1 MRERVL
7 YGPGTAPS
15 EGPGSI
21 ASGAAQERP
30 GISVVVPVMNERES
44 LGPLYDRLRNVLDGL
59 CGGYELIFVDDGST
73 DGSFEALRRLHEAD
87 GRVRVIRFSR
97 NFGQTAAFSAG
108 FAEAKAD
115 IIVTLDADLQ
125 NDPAD
130 IPSLLDK
137 MAHGYDLVS
146 GWRVKRRDSLLT
158 RRLPSRAANWLIRQ
172 VTGVQLHDYGC
183 SLKAYRSELVK
194 QIRLYGELHRFIPAL
209 ASRMGARIAEVPVSH
224 YPRIYGRS
232 KYNMSRTFKVI
243 PDVLAVRFLLSHA
256 ASTAKP
262 TGIRGLLGELVMRTH
277 YRVRE
282 RPAYVVREI
291 LQHGPVDKHGTL
303 QSETLTTFS
312 GRARNTQGGDHVAT
326 RQSIV
331 AESLQ

>member
-1 MRERVL
+1 MESR
-7 YGPGTAPS
+7 
-15 EGPGSI
+15 
-21 ASGAAQERP
+21 AAGERP

-44 LGPLYDRLRNVLDGL
+44 LGPLYDRLRGVLDGL

-73 DGSFEALRRLHEAD
+73 DDSFEVLRRLHEAD

-108 FAEAKAD
+108 FAEASAD
-115 IIVTLDADLQ
+115 VIVTLDADLQ

-130 IPSLLDK
+130 IPCLLDK
-137 MAHGYDLVS
+137 MAQGYDLVS

-209 ASRMGARIAEVPVSH
+209 ASRIGARIAEVPVSH
-224 YPRIYGRS
+224 CPRIYGRS
-232 KYNMSRTFKVI
+232 KYNMSRTFRVV
-243 PDVLAVRFLLSHA
+243 PDVLAVKFLLSQ
-256 ASTAKP
+256 ASSPAKP
-262 TGIRGLLGELVMRTH
+262 TGIRGLLGELIMRTH
-277 YRVRE
+277 YRVRA
-282 RPAYVVREI
+282 RPAYVVRER
-291 LQHGPVDKHGTL
+291 LQHRLADSPGAL
-303 QSETLTTFS
+303 QSATPAVFGST
-312 GRARNTQGGDHVAT
+312 RNSQGGDHVTT

>member
-1 MRERVL
+1 LRERVP
-7 YGPGTAPS
+7 YGLEIALSAKPGGMES
-15 EGPGSI
+15 R
-21 ASGAAQERP
+21 AAGERP
-30 GISVVVPVMNERES
+30 GISVVIPVMNEQES
-44 LGPLYDRLRNVLDGL
+44 LGPLYSRLRSVLDGL

-108 FAEAKAD
+108 FAEAEAD
-115 IIVTLDADLQ
+115 VIVTLDADLQ

-130 IPSLLDK
+130 IPRLLDK
-137 MAHGYDLVS
+137 MAQGYDLVS

-158 RRLPSRAANWLIRQ
+158 RRLPSRAANWLIRR

-209 ASRMGARIAEVPVSH
+209 ASRMDARIAEVPVSH

-232 KYNMSRTFKVI
+232 KYNMSRTFRVI
-243 PDVLAVRFLLSHA
+243 PDVLAVKFLLSHA
-256 ASTAKP
+256 ASPAKP

-282 RPAYVVREI
+282 RPAYVVREV
-291 LQHGPVDKHGTL
+291 LQHGPTDSPGAL
-303 QSETLTTFS
+303 QPEMLTTFGGS
-312 GRARNTQGGDHVAT
+312 ARNSQGGDHVAT